1 MPSPLNDYIN
11 TKILDVKF
19 PLRAAF
25 GASVLFLSAAACAE
39 TLYYSGNA
47 QFQYTWP
54 WYLDEALSEP
64 AGRAPNYEDTAVF
77 YKTGWASITQIDTY
91 VGNLVLSGSQTN
103 GSSGMVNLAF
113 GAELVNKDVPINF
126 QVPGKISVQKCDE
139 ESYFQFFNWTGNTGN
154 AALEV
159 TVGRIE
165 VGMETYG
172 GRQYDSYGS
181 AILEIL
187 MDSPRM
193 VKHKARGDGRR
204 GNWRW
209 SWHGEEQPTEVV
221 FRRG

>member
-64 AGRAPNYEDTAVF
+64 AGRAPNYKDTAVF
-77 YKTGWASITQIDTY
+77 YKTGWTSITQIDTY

-193 VKHKARGDGRR
+193 VKHKARGEGRR

-209 SWHGEEQPTEVV
+209 SWHGEGEPTEFV